1 MYLETSFLLVLV
13 SGYRQTEIQKRMI
26 HNLRYAKNE
35 IERLMSIKEK
45 GQSYINLSKDEHQG
59 LSSLAN
65 NAITIIRHAE
75 KEVLLLFGLKRTV
88 LKTEKKIAT
97 LKNL

>member
-45 GQSYINLSKDEHQG
+45 GQSYINLSKDEHQA